1 MRGDANIAKQSGR
14 RTLVNEDVLPTKPR
28 AARDGV
34 FVALLRGVN
43 VGGKNMV
50 SMRALKASFEKLGF
64 EDVMTYINSG
74 NIIFRS
80 KDKDPRAIEKRLERM
95 MSEDYG
101 LPCRVVVR
109 SSAEMAALVASL
121 PKNWDGGSDWR
132 YNVIFLRH
140 TIDSKD
146 VLRELNPN
154 PDIEEV
160 AYRPG
165 TLLWA
170 AQVKHLTRTT
180 MLKLSSQKIYQ
191 DMTVR
196 NLNTT
201 KKLHELM
208 SKMGQVEK

>member
-1 MRGDANIAKQSGR
+1 MG
-14 RTLVNEDVLPTKPR
+14 VKPR
-28 AARDGV
+28 AARNGV

-50 SMRALKASFEKLGF
+50 SMRALKDSFEKLGF
-64 EDVMTYINSG
+64 ADVTTYINSG

-80 KDKDPRAIEKRLERM
+80 ADADARKIEKRLERM
-95 MSEDYG
+95 MAEEYG

-109 SSAEMAALVASL
+109 SSAEMARLVASL
-121 PKNWDGGSDWR
+121 PKDWDGNKAWR

-140 TIDSKD
+140 SIDSADLIRDLK
-146 VLRELNPN
+146 PK
-154 PDIEEV
+154 PDIEQV

-170 AQVKHLTRTT
+170 AQVAHVTATT
-180 MLKLSSQKIYQ
+180 MLKLSSQKVYQ

-208 SKMGQVEK
+208 SKMAQPEGPR